1 MEELKEKEYYREK
14 LLDMLNSIEKTDIL
28 NYLYVIVCDI
38 MEEEREG
45 V

>member
-1 MEELKEKEYYREK
+1 MEELKGKEYYREK

-38 MEEEREG
+38 MEEESEG
-45 V
+45 A